1 MAYFLLKTEPS
12 TFSWDDLVRD
22 GKAVWDGVT
31 NPFALKN
38 IRSAKP
44 GDLAILYHTGKERQA
59 VGICEITSAAYPD
72 PKDRTGKLFVFD
84 LAPKKKLAE
93 PVTLEAIKAAKE
105 FAGSPLVKQGRLS
118 VVVLDPNQWKTLLAM
133 AKTKA

>member
-31 NPFALKN
+31 NPFALRN
-38 IRSAKP
+38 IRTARP

-72 PKDRTGKLFVFD
+72 ARDRTGKLFVFD
-84 LAPKKKLAE
+84 IAPRKKLAQ
-93 PVTLEAIKAAKE
+93 PVTLDAILTSLEAGHPVTE
-105 FAGSPLVKQGRLS
+105 
-118 VVVLDPNQWKTLLAM
+118 TLTANI
-133 AKTKA
+133 